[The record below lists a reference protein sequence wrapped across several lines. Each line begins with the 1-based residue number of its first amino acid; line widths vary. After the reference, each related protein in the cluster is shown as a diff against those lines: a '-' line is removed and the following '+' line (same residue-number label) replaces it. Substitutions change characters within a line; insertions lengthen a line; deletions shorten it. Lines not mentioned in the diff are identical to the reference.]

1 MATFTAR
8 EKADCAKREVAQRVR
23 VYGRLLSEGKMSQAL
38 HDKQIAM
45 MREIAEEYAA
55 KADAEEAKERLL

>member
-1 MATFTAR
+1 MDTFTAR

-45 MREIAEEYAA
+45 MREIH
-55 KADAEEAKERLL
+55 ADYEKIATGEEAKGRLL